1 MTSPRPGV
9 CLPCRNYVCKM
20 RSALRVPQF
29 LGSSEMS
36 RRQTR
41 FWVAGLGI
49 IALLLLFGEMT
60 VGHPALAG
68 FTPTPTPTE
77 TPTPTPTPTET
88 PTPTP
93 TPTET
98 PVPPPPPPPP
108 ETATPTPT
116 PMPLLPEVGG
126 GPALPAWPLL
136 ALGLLALVAGWLVK
150 RKG

>member
-1 MTSPRPGV
+1 MSSRH
-9 CLPCRNYVCKM
+9 
-20 RSALRVPQF
+20 ALYWITGFGIALF
-29 LGSSEMS
+29 LVLIGG
-36 RRQTR
+36 
-41 FWVAGLGI
+41 FVAGQ
-49 IALLLLFGEMT
+49 
-60 VGHPALAG
+60 PAMAG
-68 FTPTPTPTE
+68 F
-77 TPTPTPTPTET
+77 TPTPTPTET

-136 ALGLLALVAGWLVK
+136 ALGLLALVAGWLGAR
-150 RKG
+150 RKS